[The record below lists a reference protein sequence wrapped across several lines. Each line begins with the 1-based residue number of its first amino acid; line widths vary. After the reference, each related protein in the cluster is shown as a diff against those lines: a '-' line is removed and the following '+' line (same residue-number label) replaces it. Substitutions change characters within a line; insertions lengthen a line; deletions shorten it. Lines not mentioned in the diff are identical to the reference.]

1 MNYRNWVTENKWELC
16 ISLYLIMLFV
26 SHHTFT
32 PNLTFFR
39 QLTSNPLFR
48 LFLLVLLLYV
58 LYNRSR
64 FPRHIIILLII
75 ILLLTEYHAW
85 GSYPWEFFENNTTV
99 TFIKKAGLNLY
110 LTYPIP
116 TNNGQL
122 ISLSEP
128 HGDFSGQMW
137 QINVDTNGMLL
148 SPFNNTDSMN
158 LNGELKLAVDK
169 DNINKWSIIEVVKP
183 LIEDSIQ
190 TIDMTNVKTITA
202 IKDQTCKNN
211 STQYAKIKFGDKY
224 LTANGSGQLS
234 LSTND
239 SDNIWYIF
247 KCLPSDKP
255 ITDVVTP
262 SIPLIDNINNP
273 NNPNNSNTT
282 STPDQIQDE
291 GCLENFTTMRN
302 SLNELLN
309 EFRTD
314 TPIGKAYRNCSDGLC
329 YYEKLPSF
337 QNN

>member
-1 MNYRNWVTENKWELC
+1 MNYRNWIETNKWELC

-26 SHHTFT
+26 SHNTFT

-48 LFLLVLLLYV
+48 LLLLVLV
-58 LYNRSR
+58 LYSLYFR
-64 FPRHIIILLII
+64 FPRHIIVLLII

-85 GSYPWEFFENNTTV
+85 GNYPWEFFENNTTF

-110 LTYPIP
+110 LTYPTP

-122 ISLSEP
+122 VSLSEP
-128 HGDFSGQMW
+128 HGDFGGQMW

-148 SPFNNTDSMN
+148 SPYGNTASMN
-158 LNGELKLAVDK
+158 LNGELKLMADK
-169 DNINKWSIIEVVKP
+169 DNINKWSIIEVEKP
-183 LIEDSIQ
+183 LIEDAIQ
-190 TIDMTNVKTITA
+190 TIDSTNVKTITA
-202 IKDQTCKNN
+202 IKDQTCKSN
-211 STQYAKIKFGDKY
+211 STEYAKLKFGDKY

-255 ITDVVTP
+255 TDVVTP
-262 SIPLIDNINNP
+262 TIPIIDNINNTP
-273 NNPNNSNTT
+273 STT
-282 STPDQIQDE
+282 GPDQIQDE
-291 GCLENFTTMRN
+291 GCLENFTMRN

-309 EFRTD
+309 EFRMD

-337 QNN
+337 QSK